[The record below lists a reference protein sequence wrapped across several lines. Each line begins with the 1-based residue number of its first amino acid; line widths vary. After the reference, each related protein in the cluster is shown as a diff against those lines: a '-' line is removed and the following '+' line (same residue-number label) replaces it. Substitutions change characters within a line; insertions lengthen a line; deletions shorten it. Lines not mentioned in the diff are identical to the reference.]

1 MNVATKQVTAIDIGT
16 SSVKVIELEE
26 TSSGMRLVNWGIAQ
40 YHHDSAG
47 EITDDVII
55 SRLRDVST
63 RAKMKPKSTVVS
75 IPRSLV
81 TVKKL
86 ANLPASD
93 TDEEIENIINLQA
106 EVAIPFGASNSV
118 YTYHNI
124 QRLQDGAS
132 AELVAARKSD
142 VERYMNILKAVGIRP
157 GAIVPSAYAS
167 GSLAL
172 FILSDNNVDSST
184 IILDVGAGETDL
196 SILQKGRISFSRSL
210 SIGGNHLTQ
219 AYAREN
225 NLSLQE
231 AEEHKIAS
239 ANLRDDNPPPA
250 LLEWA
255 SGLADEIQ
263 RSIQAFN
270 RDTVGELQIDDIWL
284 CGGAAT
290 LPGLDKFITDS
301 LGISTTLWNPLS
313 ILEPNAAV
321 EPPSNL
327 SYGFSVPLG
336 LCVNHFTDR
345 IPVNLLPRE
354 ELERK
359 SKAKQKMF
367 ALSYAAVALIF
378 LVGVVWGGTSWVNSR
393 NTRLRNIN
401 EQLRETEK
409 DAKRA
414 QVLLTDDLIMA
425 DMLSPKVSPLDV
437 LLELTKQN
445 PDRKKVA
452 FLGFTLDRT
461 KVKIDMKA
469 SSDAEASN
477 VVSLLSKSELFSDVK
492 AGQFNTVEKNKKTFV
507 QFQITCKLADRAAN
521 VIIAQKE
528 KKKSPEKLAHKP
540 SEKKPEPSVKG
551 LEAAKKEMEEKVA
564 AQQEKPEKTDEDSPK
579 SSDGKVGVS
588 EGKGDKSL
596 VEKVGDSEGKGDKSL
611 GGKVGVSE
619 GKGDKPS
626 EAKSEKKKVE
636 LDAKKKEALKKAI
649 KERMEAKSTD

>member
-1 MNVATKQVTAIDIGT
+1 MATKQVTAIDIGT
-16 SSVKVIELEE
+16 NAIKVIELEE
-26 TSSGMRLVNWGIAQ
+26 TSSGMRMVNWGIAQ
-40 YHHDSAG
+40 YHHDSAD

-86 ANLPASD
+86 ANLPTAD

-106 EVAIPFGASNSV
+106 EVAIPFGAGNAV
-118 YTYHNI
+118 YNYHNL
-124 QRLQDGAS
+124 QRSKDSAS

-142 VERYMNILKAVGIRP
+142 VERYMQILKAVGIRP
-157 GAIVPSAYAS
+157 SAIMPSAYAS

-172 FILSDNNVDSST
+172 FILSDNNVEST
-184 IILDVGAGETDL
+184 TMVLDIGAGETDL
-196 SILQKGRISFSRSL
+196 SILHRGRIAFSRSL

-239 ANLRDDNPPPA
+239 ADLRNDSPPA
-250 LLEWA
+250 ELLEWA
-255 SGLADEIQ
+255 SGLTEELR

-270 RDTVGELQIDDIWL
+270 RDTIGELQIDDIWL
-284 CGGAAT
+284 CGGGAT

-301 LGISTTLWNPLS
+301 LGVPATLWNPLS
-313 ILEPNAAV
+313 ILEPNSDA

-327 SYGFSVPLG
+327 SYGFAVPLG
-336 LCVNHFTDR
+336 LCVNYFTDR
-345 IPVNLLPRE
+345 VPVNLLPRE

-359 SKAKQKMF
+359 SKARQKMF
-367 ALSYAAVALIF
+367 ALSYAAAALIL

-393 NTRLRNIN
+393 NTRLRNISA
-401 EQLRETEK
+401 QLRDTEK
-409 DAKRA
+409 DAKRS

-461 KVKIDMKA
+461 KVKIDVKA
-469 SSDAEASN
+469 NSDADASN
-477 VVSLLSKSELFSDVK
+477 VVSLLSKSELFTDVK
-492 AGQFNTVEKNKKTFV
+492 AGQFSTIEKNKKTFV
-507 QFQITCKLADRAAN
+507 QFQINCKLDDRAAN
-521 VIIAQKE
+521 VVIAQKE
-528 KKKSPEKLAHKP
+528 SKPSSEQLAHKP
-540 SEKKPEPSVKG
+540 PEKPPEPPVKNPEPPVKN
-551 LEAAKKEMEEKVA
+551 LEAAKKEMKAKVEA
-564 AQQEKPEKTDEDSPK
+564 RLQQEDTPEKTDEGRPK
-579 SSDGKVGVS
+579 PPE
-588 EGKGDKSL
+588 EGK
-596 VEKVGDSEGKGDKSL
+596 
-611 GGKVGVSE
+611 
-619 GKGDKPS
+619 
-626 EAKSEKKKVE
+626 AKLDEKKM
-636 LDAKKKEALKKAI
+636 EALKKVMEERI
-649 KERMEAKSTD
+649 KAKSTE